1 MEHLVHKGEKTL
13 ANPMPVIAAASIAVL
28 LVAIAAMAFLLVG
41 K

>member
-1 MEHLVHKGEKTL
+1 MEHLVNKVEKTPT
-13 ANPMPVIAAASIAVL
+13 NPMPVIAAASIAVL